1 VDTVGCPLEKKHD
14 LNLLKKGINFE
25 FNSSKLTQNSY
36 PTLDAIVALMKEFPE
51 ANLEVQGH
59 TDIVGTEDYNQRL
72 SEDRAHS
79 VTSYLISK
87 GIAKDRLRAVG
98 FGTRRPLADNETDEG
113 RAKNRRVELIPF
125 EKEGKGDSGFSD
137 KMEESVEK
145 PAPAAAPAAP
155 AKPAEKAAPAEKPAE
170 KPTPAAAPV
179 AKPAD
184 KPAPAA
190 APAEKPAPAA
200 APTEKPAPAAKP

>member
-1 VDTVGCPLEKKHD
+1 
-14 LNLLKKGINFE
+14 
-25 FNSSKLTQNSY
+25 
-36 PTLDAIVALMKEFPE
+36 
-51 ANLEVQGH
+51 
-59 TDIVGTEDYNQRL
+59 VGTEDYNQRL

-79 VTSYLISK
+79 VTTYLISK

-125 EKEGKGDSGFSD
+125 EKEGKNDAGFSD

-155 AKPAEKAAPAEKPAE
+155 AKPAEKAAPAPAE
-170 KPTPAAAPV
+170 K
-179 AKPAD
+179 K
-184 KPAPAA
+184 APAT